1 VDVDNVPTSET
12 FAAFQKEDL
21 VRGWKIYTRDFSVSP
36 PMEGLENTEYDLK
49 EDALKA
55 AWQLRYGPTANLHIK
70 VAYIEGPNGE
80 RIEPE
85 AITAWF
91 EARAA
96 IPR

>member
-1 VDVDNVPTSET
+1 
-12 FAAFQKEDL
+12 
-21 VRGWKIYTRDFSVSP
+21 
-36 PMEGLENTEYDLK
+36 MEGLENTEYDLK

-55 AWQLRYGPTANLHIK
+55 AWQLKYGPNAKLHIK

-91 EARAA
+91 EARSA